1 MKKNTKNIQKSRK
14 LPILDFDAYSPEE
27 VAKRVEQV
35 GIKKV
40 RFPPLVTIMLGI
52 LGGSFISFGVIYHFV
67 TLANPAAS
75 NGAANIAAPLFYA
88 MGYIIAFIAGAE
100 IFTTNILAM
109 MGLASKK
116 ISSWELT
123 RNWILVLFANLVG
136 ALIVVIMF
144 VLSGNIYAFDGVL
157 AERLVQTSSYNLS
170 LTPTEIF
177 FRGVFGNF
185 LICSG
190 AWISL
195 AGRSVTDKVLGLILP
210 LSAVP
215 AIGFQHFTGNLFPL
229 VTALIISPD
238 MGNIDIAASITISKT
253 VINLLVVAFGNIIGG
268 GLLIAI
274 AYYFIYQRK
283 KW

>member
-1 MKKNTKNIQKSRK
+1 MKKSLLNLGKI
-14 LPILDFDAYSPEE
+14 PIFDFDSYSPEE

-35 GIKKV
+35 GVKKV
-40 RFPPLVTIMLGI
+40 RFPAIVTIMLGI
-52 LGGSFISFGVIYHFV
+52 LGGFFISLGAIYHFV
-67 TLANPAAS
+67 TLANPDAG
-75 NGAANIAAPLFYA
+75 NGVAVIVAPLFYA

-116 ISSWELT
+116 ISSWDLT

-144 VLSGNIYAFDGVL
+144 VLSGNIYTFDGVL
-157 AERLVQTSSYNLS
+157 AERIVQTSSYNLS
-170 LTPTEIF
+170 LTPAEIF

-238 MGNIDIAASITISKT
+238 MGNIDIATSITISKT

-274 AYYFIYQRK
+274 AYYFIYLRT